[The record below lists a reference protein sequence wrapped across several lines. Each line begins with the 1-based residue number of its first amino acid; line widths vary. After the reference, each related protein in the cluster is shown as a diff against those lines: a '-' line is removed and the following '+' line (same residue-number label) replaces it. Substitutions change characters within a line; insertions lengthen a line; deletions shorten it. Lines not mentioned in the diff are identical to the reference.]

1 MSMRPRHPLQI
12 AALALAVLALS
23 CPGGACLAQ
32 VQLPGGQPTADRAAQ
47 WRSSPAIDLDFRGGS
62 AAEFIEAVRK
72 AADSKVNIVT
82 MPHVEEVE
90 IPPMK
95 LRHVEV
101 VAALNLLD
109 GESVQTA
116 PGRFVE
122 LDVRTIS
129 PSFDE
134 GGLLIKVDAK
144 VNEARNY
151 QGPQRSNIWSVADLI
166 ANGMTADNITTAVS
180 AALEL
185 LGPESAKAQVRFH
198 KETSLLLA
206 RAAGE
211 QIEIIN
217 NVIGELR
224 QSSAQQR
231 SQSMRPMQEQIQQL
245 SQELDRARSSLD
257 VAHAEGS
264 ERLQLAEMAK
274 ARAEAMERHAAD
286 LEAMSS
292 KLRDELIQ
300 RESQIRAMQSEISE
314 LRAALQKKTGGG

>member
-1 MSMRPRHPLQI
+1 MSMRLAHPLQI
-12 AALALAVLALS
+12 TALALAVLALPTPRS
-23 CPGGACLAQ
+23 ACLAQ
-32 VQLPGGQPTADRAAQ
+32 EQQPGGTPTHDRASQA
-47 WRSSPAIDLDFRGGS
+47 RNAPAIDLDFRGGS
-62 AAEFIEAVRK
+62 AAEFIEAIRR
-72 AADSKVNIVT
+72 AADGNVNIVT

-90 IPPMK
+90 IPSMK

-116 PGRFVE
+116 PGRMVE

-129 PSFDE
+129 PPFGDS
-134 GGLLIKVDAK
+134 GLLIKVDAK

-166 ANGMTADNITTAVS
+166 SNGMTADNITTAVS

-206 RAAGE
+206 RAAVE

-224 QSSAQQR
+224 QSNAQQR
-231 SQSMRPMQEQIQQL
+231 SEAMRPMQEQIEQL
-245 SQELDRARSSLD
+245 SRELDRARSSLD
-257 VAHAEGS
+257 AAHVEGS
-264 ERLQLAEMAK
+264 ERMQMAEAAK
-274 ARAEAMERHAAD
+274 ARAEAMERHAAE
-286 LEAMSS
+286 LEAMTS
-292 KLRDELIQ
+292 KLREELIQ
-300 RESQIRAMQSEISE
+300 RETQVRALQMEMDQ
-314 LRAALQKKTGGG
+314 LRSALQKKPGGG